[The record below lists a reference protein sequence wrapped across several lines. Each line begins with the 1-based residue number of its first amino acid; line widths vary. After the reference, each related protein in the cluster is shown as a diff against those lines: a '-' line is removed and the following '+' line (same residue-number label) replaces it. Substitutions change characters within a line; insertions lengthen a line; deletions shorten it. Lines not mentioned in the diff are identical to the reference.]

1 MNAGLGLRLSMPGS
15 LSTTMRAAAGARASW
30 VDNVA
35 IAVASTPAI
44 LMASRAICRTRRYVI
59 SQNIRVLPVVFT
71 GHRWVHQAGSGNT
84 QRRGRSATLQS
95 TFVDSTKVFTIK
107 LLKRL
112 QGRDLVLGYRAAL
125 IDR

>member
-15 LSTTMRAAAGARASW
+15 LSTTVRAAAGARASW

-71 GHRWVHQAGSGNT
+71 GHQNLWTSKSARYDRADLWRVVRWPFGSRTEAG
-84 QRRGRSATLQS
+84 
-95 TFVDSTKVFTIK
+95 
-107 LLKRL
+107 
-112 QGRDLVLGYRAAL
+112 
-125 IDR
+125 